1 MVKKLIEAFGSDFE
15 KMTGRE
21 LLESISLAEG
31 RGVMAEVGPEQR
43 NLGGIT
49 SAEIAVAFGADLVV
63 LNTYDTITPNLTG
76 LPSVESQRGKPPLTL
91 VRDLVGVPIGLNLEP
106 VDTSMVVQEQL
117 SLPEGRKAS
126 PQNALRAIEQGA
138 SFICLTGNPR
148 TGVTNATI
156 KRSLAE
162 LRKAVGDKLILM
174 GGKMH
179 SAGVTIEAG
188 AHIVSRSDIAG
199 FAEAGCDVAMF
210 PAPGSVP
217 GIDGAVLKNWV
228 NDAHDNGMLAMS
240 CLDLAIEGSDLD
252 TIRRIALYSKMAGAD
267 LSHIGDAGFNLFPD
281 NVMAYCVALKGKY
294 HTYRRMAASPAR

>member
-1 MVKKLIEAFGSDFE
+1 MVKKIIEALRSDFE
-15 KMTGRE
+15 NMTGRDM
-21 LLESISLAEG
+21 LESISLAEG
-31 RGVMAEVGPEQR
+31 RAVMAEVGPEQR

-49 SAEIAVAFGADLVV
+49 SAEIAAAFGADMVV
-63 LNTYDTITPNLTG
+63 LNTYDTINPNLAG
-76 LPSVESQRGKPPLTL
+76 LPQATSQRDKPTLTQ
-91 VRDLVGVPIGLNLEP
+91 VRDLAGVPIGLNLEP
-106 VDTSMVVQEQL
+106 VDPSAVVQEKL
-117 SLPEGRKAS
+117 GVPEGRKAS
-126 PQNALRAIEQGA
+126 AQNAIRAVEQGA

-156 KRSLAE
+156 KGSLAE

-179 SAGVTIEAG
+179 SAGVAIEAG
-188 AHIVSRSDIAG
+188 AHIVSGSDIAG

-217 GIDGAVLKNWV
+217 GIDQAVLKNWV

-281 NVMAYCVALKGKY
+281 NVMAYCIALKGKY
-294 HTYRRMAASPAR
+294 HTYRRMAASPVR